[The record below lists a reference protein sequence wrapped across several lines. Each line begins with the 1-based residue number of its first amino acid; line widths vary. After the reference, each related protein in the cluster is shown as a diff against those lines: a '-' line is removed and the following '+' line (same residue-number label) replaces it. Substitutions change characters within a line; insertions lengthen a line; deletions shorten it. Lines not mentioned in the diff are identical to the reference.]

1 MTTSPNPEAIETAT
15 QLLRQL
21 ETTNTNPEPLELKL
35 RIFLEKHGLRLRH
48 LRQTEASLGVIMSEA
63 YKRHA
68 LQLLE
73 QVRSQEA
80 PPHKLTTQIEQ
91 VLRAAGFTP
100 GDINS
105 TADEIQKPRRRHYR
119 QIAQR
124 ELKRLKRVPN
134 HWRFDRIM
142 EALKKTLEEAHC
154 TLEDLGSTKEHLA
167 ALKQAATKRV
177 AIESL
182 SDLKNGRDVNLLN
195 WRQYWL
201 ATLEEA
207 GLTLGDIGCTDSE
220 LEHIIAQAHKANAQ
234 ALLNRLYTLEE
245 RPDDI
250 HEQLMNELRYAGCN
264 LEDLKSSDAQVE
276 SLMRDAL
283 KRFHRRSAVEMLD
296 ALKQKDAS
304 KQVVFHNIESQP
316 ESYKE
321 QLAHCLKKAGCTLE
335 ELGGSIEELKVLIDN
350 ACAQYARRQADDL
363 WSGRGEASLPNLRRA
378 LELTDCTL
386 EDFGYSEKD
395 LAKKLQ
401 NRRKQNRS

>member
-1 MTTSPNPEAIETAT
+1 MTTSPNPDPIETAT

-35 RIFLEKHGLRLRH
+35 RIFLEKHELRLRD
-48 LRQTEASLGVIMSEA
+48 LRQTEASLSVIMREA

-80 PPHKLTTQIEQ
+80 PPHKLTTQIKQ
-91 VLRAAGFTP
+91 VLRAAGLTP

-105 TADEIQKPRRRHYR
+105 TKDEIQKPRRRHYR
-119 QIAQR
+119 QIAER
-124 ELKRLKRVPN
+124 ELKKLKRVPY
-134 HWRFDRIM
+134 RGSFDRIM
-142 EALKKTLEEAHC
+142 KALTTSLEEAHC

-167 ALKQAATKRV
+167 ALKQAATKRA

-182 SDLKNGRDVNLLN
+182 SNLKNGRNENLVN
-195 WRQYWL
+195 WRHFWVG
-201 ATLEEA
+201 ALEEV
-207 GLTLGDIGCTDSE
+207 GLNFSDIGCTDSE

-234 ALLNRLYTLEE
+234 ALLHSLDTLEE

-250 HEQLMNELRYAGCN
+250 HEQLMKELGYAGCT

-304 KQVVFHNIESQP
+304 KQAVFHNIESQP

-321 QLAHCLKKAGCTLE
+321 QLAYCLKKAGCTLE

-350 ACAQYARRQADDL
+350 ACVQYARRQADDL